1 MTEFYPKKQTPEQV
15 DEGLRDA
22 MKQAKLEG
30 VFKIPD
36 DPYSKINLSKHSNW
50 KCYMFGNRPDV
61 NTGIVYIPAE
71 GRVPNRFVRFMMRI
85 CFDCMWV
92 ENK

>member
-1 MTEFYPKKQTPEQV
+1 MTEFQPKPQTPEQV

-30 VFKIPD
+30 VFKIPTD
-36 DPYSKINLSKHSNW
+36 SIKINVPKQSNW
-50 KCYMFGNRPDV
+50 TCYMFGNRP
-61 NTGIVYIPAE
+61 NANYGIAYTPAE
-71 GRVPNRFVRFMMRI
+71 GRVPNRFVRWMMRI

-92 ENK
+92 EAK

>member
-1 MTEFYPKKQTPEQV
+1 MTEFQPKPQTPDEV
-15 DEGLRDA
+15 DAGLRDA

-36 DPYSKINLSKHSNW
+36 DPYSKINFPKHSKW
-50 KCYMFGNRPDV
+50 TCYMFGNRPGA
-61 NTGIVYIPAE
+61 NYGIAYTPQE
-71 GRVPNRFVRFMMRI
+71 GRVPNRFVRWMMYL

-92 ENK
+92 KK